1 MGSSPRKGQS
11 WWSRPLWVPALSIR
25 PKDRGLAFP
34 DGLDNLCRFPHGLP
48 VRLRRLGRVA
58 RSTGGTGG
66 RDLGKRTWRIPRPCF
81 KAMDPAKSP
90 LLFMIL
96 IRLVRNNTR
105 ILIFH
110 LFFATSVL
118 PN

>member
-34 DGLDNLCRFPHGLP
+34 DVLDSLCRFPHGLP

-66 RDLGKRTWRIPRPCF
+66 RDLGKRTWRKPP
-81 KAMDPAKSP
+81 S
-90 LLFMIL
+90 L
-96 IRLVRNNTR
+96 IRGEAYSQEPIAVYDTDPLG
-105 ILIFH
+105 
-110 LFFATSVL
+110 AK
-118 PN
+118 